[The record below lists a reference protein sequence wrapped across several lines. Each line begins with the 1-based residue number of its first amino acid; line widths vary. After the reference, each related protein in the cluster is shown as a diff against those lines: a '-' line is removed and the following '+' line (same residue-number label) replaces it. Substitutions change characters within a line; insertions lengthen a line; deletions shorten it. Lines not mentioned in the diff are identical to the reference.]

1 MKIKISKWG
10 NSAAIRLPKSILNL
24 VGLKEG
30 SEAELLVEND
40 AIIIRPQKIKKYNLD
55 ELLSQINSSNLH
67 KEVSTGSA
75 TGKEIW

>member
-30 SEAELLVEND
+30 SEVELLVEND
-40 AIIIRPQKIKKYNLD
+40 AIII
-55 ELLSQINSSNLH
+55 
-67 KEVSTGSA
+67 
-75 TGKEIW
+75 

>member
-24 VGLKEG
+24 LGLKEG
-30 SEAELLVEND
+30 SEVELLVEND

-55 ELLSQINSSNLH
+55 ELLSQINASNLH